1 MADATPMFDS
11 APSEAE
17 MVEATRSTL
26 QALLADE
33 ANGLSQSDISREANV
48 SSTTLSRFLKGD
60 YKGDN
65 AGIATKLSKWLE
77 TRRAR
82 LSTVSA
88 MPTPPAY
95 INTGTAQ
102 RILDTLEYA
111 QAAGDM
117 AVVYGGAGLGK
128 TTATKRY
135 ASTAASVWVVEM
147 TRSHGK
153 LLGALERIAVTI
165 GLRGIPRESA
175 KVQDRI
181 HDRVADT
188 GGLLVIDEA
197 QHLENDALEAIRA
210 IHDATGIGVV
220 LLGNEVLYSRLTG
233 GKRDATFA
241 QLFSR
246 IGKRVRLGRPVAQD
260 VDAVADAWGLNDSEA
275 RDLLH
280 EIAGKPGALRGAT
293 KCLRLASVVS
303 AGQIRG
309 EHLRTAWTQLGG
321 AE

>member
-11 APSEAE
+11 ALSDAA
-17 MVEATRSTL
+17 MVETTRKTL
-26 QALLADE
+26 LALLADE
-33 ANGLSQSDISREANV
+33 ANSLSQSDISREADV

-65 AGIATKLSKWLE
+65 AGIADKLGKWLD

-82 LSTVSA
+82 LHSAST
-88 MPTPPAY
+88 MPTPPTFFA
-95 INTGTAQ
+95 TKTAQ
-102 RILDTLEYA
+102 RIIDTLSYA
-111 QAAGDM
+111 QVAGDM

-135 ASTAASVWVVEM
+135 AKTAASVWVVEM
-147 TRSHGK
+147 TRSHGR
-153 LLGALERIAVTI
+153 LLGALERIAATL
-165 GLRGIPRESA
+165 GLRGIPREPS

-197 QHLENDALEAIRA
+197 QHLDNDALEAIRA

-246 IGKRVRLGRPVAQD
+246 IGKRLRLGRPLIQD
-260 VDAVADAWGLNDSEA
+260 VDAMADAWGLTDTEA
-275 RDLLH
+275 RELLQ
-280 EIAGKPGALRGAT
+280 EIAAKPGALRGAT
-293 KCLRLASVVS
+293 KCLRLASVLS
-303 AGQIRG
+303 GGNIRG
-309 EHLRTAWTQLGG
+309 ENLRLTWTQLGG